1 VSVRNGFYLNG
12 SKTTLWEVICIL
24 DNTFKDWYQLLTN
37 FISLLNVFVP
47 SLNSSQ
53 KFLAKM

>member
-1 VSVRNGFYLNG
+1 MSVGFYLNG
-12 SKTTLWEVICIL
+12 CKTTLWELICSL
-24 DNTFKDWYQLLTN
+24 DNNFKDWYQLLTN

-53 KFLAKM
+53 KILAKM